1 MTPDS
6 QGTGHAA
13 AAEHQRDA
21 GRAAAADH
29 PRAAVHALAAEHP
42 RESGLLF
49 WDPAQRWRRLLAELV
64 GTLLLTLVAAGGDT
78 IEAATHQPLGHAAKV
93 VAPALMV
100 TALIYAIGGI
110 SGAHL
115 NPAVTLAFAARGDFP
130 PRRVLAYV
138 AAQASG
144 AVIAALLLI
153 ALFGNLG
160 HLGATLPHHGS
171 VTSFAMEV
179 LLTATLVL
187 VILCTA
193 AAGPRLVGHNSAL
206 AVGATI
212 ALLGLFASPVS
223 GASMNPAR
231 SLGPDLVGGRMG
243 SYWIYLAG
251 PLAGALIAVA
261 LAVCFYGRPT
271 GHEQAAAAASRG
283 AHD

>member
-6 QGTGHAA
+6 PTGRAA
-13 AAEHQRDA
+13 AAEH
-21 GRAAAADH
+21 
-29 PRAAVHALAAEHP
+29 PRETVAESPREVVHALLAEHP
-42 RESGLLF
+42 RESGRLF
-49 WDPAQRWRRLLAELV
+49 WDPALRWRRLLAELV

-115 NPAVTLAFAARGDFP
+115 NPAVTLAFAVRGDFP
-130 PRRVLAYV
+130 PRRALLYL
-138 AAQASG
+138 AAQACG
-144 AVIAALLLI
+144 AMLAALALI
-153 ALFGNLG
+153 ALFGNVG
-160 HLGATLPHHGS
+160 HLGATLPHLGS
-171 VTSFAMEV
+171 VTSLAMEV
-179 LLTATLVL
+179 VLTATLVL

-231 SLGPDLVGGRMG
+231 SLGPALIGGRME

-251 PLAGALIAVA
+251 PVAGALIAVA
-261 LAVCFYGRPT
+261 LATCFYGRPS
-271 GHEQAAAAASRG
+271 GHEQLAAAP
-283 AHD
+283 D